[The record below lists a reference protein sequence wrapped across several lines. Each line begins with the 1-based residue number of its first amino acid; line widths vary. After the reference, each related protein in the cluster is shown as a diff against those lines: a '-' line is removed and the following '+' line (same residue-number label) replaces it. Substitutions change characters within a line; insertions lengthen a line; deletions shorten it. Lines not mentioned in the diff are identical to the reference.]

1 VAKVL
6 VAEDQPDA
14 RQRLEDALRGW
25 GYEVVS
31 VANGYQAVRELFVDP
46 EIRLA
51 LLGRE
56 IPGMDGL
63 GVCRVIKGLDRY
75 VYAVLISPGVQEREV
90 LRARESGA
98 SDCLGQPP
106 ELEALRASL
115 EEGCRRTGG
124 ARYSGDA

>member
-1 VAKVL
+1 MAKVL
-6 VAEDQPDA
+6 VAEDQPEA
-14 RQRLEDALRGW
+14 RERLEEALRQW

-46 EIRLA
+46 NIRLA

-75 VYAVLISPGVQEREV
+75 VYAVLLSPSAEDRERE
-90 LRARESGA
+90 RARESGA
-98 SDCLGQPP
+98 SDCLSQPP
-106 ELEALRASL
+106 SLDELKASL
-115 EEGCRRTGG
+115 DEGRRR
-124 ARYSGDA
+124 AWGDRG